1 MAGQFVL
8 PSQLNPYYTTKAIRV
23 RLVDTYAI
31 SETKKIQGVKS
42 IDCLFQDEEKKSVD
56 ERRRSFKFVT
66 MAETLCFEDEVPAKL
81 TGQVIICSII
91 AAFAGLMFG
100 YDIGISGGVTSM
112 NEFVEKFFPDVYAK
126 KHKVEED
133 NYCKYDDQMLQLFT
147 SSVYL
152 AAVIG
157 SFFASHCCKRH
168 GRKLTIQLGC
178 VFFIIG
184 LVLKT
189 TAVNLVMLISG
200 RLFVGFGV
208 GFGNQAVPLFISEIA
223 LANRRGFLNVLFQI
237 LITIGSLLANIVNLL
252 SSKYVRSNGWRV
264 SFSIAVIPAIFLGLG
279 SLMVVDTPTSL
290 IQRGKNEEGLKALKK
305 IRGVENVGKEY
316 EDILRCTEMAKR
328 VKTPFRNLLMK
339 RSSWPQL
346 FCGTILQIF
355 LELTG
360 INVIMFYA
368 PVLFQTMGLGANAS
382 LLSTVIIGVVNSVS
396 TVVAIFGA
404 DYFGRRTLLIQGA
417 LQMLV
422 AQGVVGG
429 ILAVYLKATNIIPKF
444 AAVIVVALSCVF
456 VMGFAWSWGPLGWLI
471 ASEIYPLETRTAGFF
486 VAVSANMIFTFIVA
500 QAFLTMLCAMKSGI
514 FFMFASFVF
523 VMGLF
528 VVFLLP
534 ETKGIPID
542 EMKERVWKKHW
553 LWKRCFDEKED
564 ALCSAN

>member
-1 MAGQFVL
+1 
-8 PSQLNPYYTTKAIRV
+8 
-23 RLVDTYAI
+23 
-31 SETKKIQGVKS
+31 
-42 IDCLFQDEEKKSVD
+42 
-56 ERRRSFKFVT
+56 

-152 AAVIG
+152 AAVVG
-157 SFFASHCCKRH
+157 SFFASHCCKRF

-200 RLFVGFGV
+200 CLFVGFGV

-223 LANRRGFLNVLFQI
+223 PANRRGFLNVLFQF

-264 SFSIAVIPAIFLGLG
+264 SFGIAVIPAIFLGLG

-290 IQRGKNEEGLKALKK
+290 IQRRKNKEGLKALKK
-305 IRGVENVGKEY
+305 IRGVEN
-316 EDILRCTEMAKR
+316 
-328 VKTPFRNLLMK
+328 
-339 RSSWPQL
+339 
-346 FCGTILQIF
+346 IF

-404 DYFGRRTLLIQGA
+404 DYFGRRALLIQGA

-422 AQGVVGG
+422 AQGV
-429 ILAVYLKATNIIPKF
+429 
-444 AAVIVVALSCVF
+444 
-456 VMGFAWSWGPLGWLI
+456 
-471 ASEIYPLETRTAGFF
+471 
-486 VAVSANMIFTFIVA
+486 
-500 QAFLTMLCAMKSGI
+500 AFLTMLCTMKSGI

-564 ALCSAN
+564 ALCSNN